1 MTLIINKS
9 RTLVPKSGKV
19 IKHVSHMEKKGI
31 DMVKDIAKQF
41 GQQSKKMKPKKIYF
55 R

>member
-9 RTLVPKSGKV
+9 KFLSPKPGKV
-19 IKHVSHMEKKGI
+19 IRPISHMENKSI
-31 DMVKDIAKQF
+31 DMVKTIAKQF
-41 GQQSKKMKPKKIYF
+41 GQQSKKNKPKKIYF

>member
-9 RTLVPKSGKV
+9 RHLVPKTGK
-19 IKHVSHMEKKGI
+19 IIRHVSHMEKKGI
-31 DMVKDIAKQF
+31 EMVKDIAKQF
-41 GQQSKKMKPKKIYF
+41 GETSKKIKPKKIIF